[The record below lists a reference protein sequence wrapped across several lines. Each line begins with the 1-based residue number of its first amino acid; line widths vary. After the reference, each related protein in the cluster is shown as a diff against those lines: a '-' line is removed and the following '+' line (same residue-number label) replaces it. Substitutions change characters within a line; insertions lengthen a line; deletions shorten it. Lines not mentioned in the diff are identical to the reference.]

1 MEMTEVATLESHG
14 LRCWIAPGDVMPR
27 AFYASDA
34 AYACYVKREPI
45 DDLIAALCD
54 CSTSHLSL
62 RIRSLNTR
70 FVTRWL
76 AAAILSI
83 MTLTTYG
90 ATNPQVNDPEYRW
103 DLSELYPSPQ
113 AWTLEHD
120 KILEQAGALDK
131 YQDTLGQSATDMLT
145 ALRAISATKKESAR
159 LSTYASLMGDEN
171 VSIGANQER
180 VQAAQ
185 ALATAIGEKTAWL
198 RPEILK
204 LGPDKV
210 HAFEQ
215 QSPELAHR
223 FGFFLEDSLR
233 YAPHTLDTEAEG
245 VMAAA
250 ANVLNQPDL
259 IYSQLSNGELPF
271 PTVTLSDGSVAR
283 LDAAAYIKYR
293 QATNRADRK
302 KVFDAFWAV
311 HSAYKGTFGATLTTQ
326 VMGEE
331 FDAKVRHFPSALADA
346 TFADDMPESVYR
358 TLVSEA
364 NRNLPVL
371 YRYLKLHKDALGITD
386 ELRYYDLYAPISDLK
401 SAPHFTVD
409 QSKAIALDVTR
420 VYGPEYAALL
430 KRGFAG
436 RWMDVY
442 PQPGKASG
450 AYMNP
455 SAYDVHPYLLFNNHD
470 DFESLSTFVHEWGHA
485 VHSLLA
491 NKAQPFEYA
500 SYSPFI
506 AETASITN
514 EMLLSDYM
522 VAHAKTDTEKLF
534 YLGKALELIRVDFFR
549 QTLFAEFQLAIHDEM
564 EKGGSISGERMTD
577 MYCGL
582 LKKYY
587 GDSQGVLKVDPAYC
601 AEWTYIPHFYYGFY
615 VYQSATSMAGAAAF
629 ADALKKE
636 GAPAQ
641 ARFIAMLKAG
651 SSDYP
656 YTLYKKAGLDMAT
669 PAPYEALAARMTRI
683 MDQIE
688 AIKAKK

>member
-1 MEMTEVATLESHG
+1 MH
-14 LRCWIAPGDVMPR
+14 P
-27 AFYASDA
+27 
-34 AYACYVKREPI
+34 
-45 DDLIAALCD
+45 
-54 CSTSHLSL
+54 
-62 RIRSLNTR
+62 LNIR
-70 FVTRWL
+70 FVRRWL
-76 AAAILSI
+76 AAAIVSM
-83 MTLTTYG
+83 MTLTTYS
-90 ATNPQVNDPEYRW
+90 ATNPQPDGAKYRW
-103 DLSELYPSPQ
+103 DLSELYSSPQ
-113 AWTLEHD
+113 AWALEHD
-120 KILEQAGALDK
+120 KILAQADALDK
-131 YQDTLGQSATDMLT
+131 YQATLGQSATQMLT
-145 ALRAISATKKESAR
+145 ALQAISATKKESAR
-159 LSTYASLMGDEN
+159 LGTYASLKGDEN

-180 VQAAQ
+180 VQAAR

-198 RPEILK
+198 TPEILK
-204 LGPDKV
+204 LGAEKV
-210 HAFEQ
+210 HAFER

-223 FGFFLEDSLR
+223 FGFFLDDLLR

-250 ANVLNQPDL
+250 TGLLSQPER

-271 PTVTLSDGSVAR
+271 PSVTLSDGTAVR

-302 KVFDAFWAV
+302 KVFDAFWGV
-311 HSAYKGTFGATLTTQ
+311 HSAYQGTFGATLTGQ

-358 TLVSEA
+358 MLVAEA
-364 NRNLPVL
+364 NNNLPVL
-371 YRYLKLHKDALGITD
+371 YRYLKLHTDALGVTD
-386 ELRYYDLYAPISDLK
+386 ELRYYDLYAPIGDLK
-401 SAPHFTVD
+401 SAPHFTVEE
-409 QSKAIALDVTR
+409 SKAIALDVTR
-420 VYGPEYAALL
+420 VYGPEYTALL
-430 KRGFAG
+430 KQGFAG

-455 SAYDVHPYLLFNNHD
+455 GAYDVHPYLLFNNYD
-470 DFESLSTFVHEWGHA
+470 DFESLSTFIHEWGHA
-485 VHSLLA
+485 IHSLLA
-491 NKAQPFEYA
+491 NKAQPFDYA
-500 SYSPFI
+500 RYSSFI

-522 VAHAKTDTEKLF
+522 VSHAKSDAEKLF
-534 YLGKALELIRVDFFR
+534 YLGQELELIRVDFFR
-549 QTLFAEFQLAIHDEM
+549 QTLFAEFQVAIHDAI
-564 EKGGSISGERMTD
+564 EKGGSLSGERMTD

-587 GDSQGVLKVDPAYC
+587 GDSQGVLKVDAAYC
-601 AEWTYIPHFYYGFY
+601 SEWMYIPHFYYGFY
-615 VYQSATSMAGAAAF
+615 VYQNATSLAGAAAF
-629 ADALKKE
+629 ADALQKE

-656 YTLYKKAGLDMAT
+656 YALYKKAGLDMAT

-683 MDQIE
+683 MDEIE
-688 AIKAKK
+688 EIKAKK

>member
-1 MEMTEVATLESHG
+1 MRPL
-14 LRCWIAPGDVMPR
+14 D
-27 AFYASDA
+27 
-34 AYACYVKREPI
+34 
-45 DDLIAALCD
+45 
-54 CSTSHLSL
+54 
-62 RIRSLNTR
+62 TR
-70 FVTRWL
+70 FTLGRF
-76 AAAILSI
+76 AAAILS
-83 MTLTTYG
+83 LTTLAASAASRPEAG
-90 ATNPQVNDPEYRW
+90 NPEYKW
-103 DLSELYPSPQ
+103 DLSELYSSPQ

-120 KILEQAGALDK
+120 KVAAQAAALNK
-131 YQDTLGQSATDMLT
+131 YRETFGQSAAGMLG
-145 ALRAISATKKESAR
+145 ALRAISEIRKESAR
-159 LSTYASLMGDEN
+159 LSTYASLKGDEN

-180 VQAAQ
+180 VQSAQ
-185 ALATAIGEKTAWL
+185 ALATTIGEKTAWL

-204 LGPDKV
+204 LGADKI

-233 YAPHTLDTEAEG
+233 YAPHTLDSQGEE

-250 ANVLNQPDL
+250 ANVLSQPDQ
-259 IYSQLSNGELPF
+259 IYSQLSNAELPF
-271 PTVTLSDGSVAR
+271 PTVTLSDGSVVK

-293 QATNRADRK
+293 QAADRADRK
-302 KVFDAFWAV
+302 KVFDAFWRV
-311 HSAYKGTFGATLTTQ
+311 HHAYQGTFGATLTTQ

-346 TFADDMPESVYR
+346 NFADNMPESVYR
-358 TLVSEA
+358 MLVAEA

-371 YRYLKLHKDALGITD
+371 WRYLKLHKEALGIRD
-386 ELRYYDLYAPISDLK
+386 ELRYYDLYAPISELR
-401 SAPHFTVD
+401 SEPRFTID
-409 QSKAIALDVTR
+409 QSKTILLDVTR
-420 VYGPEYAALL
+420 IYGPEYAALL
-430 KRGFAG
+430 KQGLAG

-455 SAYDVHPYLLFNNHD
+455 GAYDVHPYLLFNNYD

-500 SYSPFI
+500 TYSAFI

-522 VAHAKTDTEKLF
+522 VAHAKTDAERLF

-549 QTLFAEFQLAIHDEM
+549 QTLFAEFQLAIHEEM
-564 EKGGSISGERMTD
+564 EKGGALSGERMTD

-587 GDSQGVLKVDPAYC
+587 GDSQGVLKVDPVDC

-615 VYQSATSMAGAAAF
+615 VYQNATSMVGAAAF

-636 GAPAQ
+636 GAAAQ
-641 ARFIAMLKAG
+641 GRFIAMLKAG

-656 YTLYKKAGLDMAT
+656 YALYKKAGLDMAT
-669 PAPYEALAARMTRI
+669 PAPYEALVARMTRI
-683 MDQIE
+683 MEQIE
-688 AIKAKK
+688 AIRAKKKTPG